1 MSKQQVNLYQSEFRK
16 EKKPLSANNLLQAI
30 VGITVLLTAVYAF
43 SFWQVMMAE
52 QELASLKLQKK
63 QVEQRIAELKKT
75 HTPLAKNP
83 RLTQDIQ
90 RYQQWVNVRQQAINV
105 LSEKRF
111 GNTEGFANYFTGL
124 AKQRLEGVW
133 LTELS
138 FNEGGS
144 KLGMQGSALKPELVP
159 KFLQRLSNEEI
170 FTGTRFRSFVMNREK
185 ETEQQIDFSLQSIQ
199 QGDAS

>member
-16 EKKPLSANNLLQAI
+16 EKKPLSAHNLLQA
-30 VGITVLLTAVYAF
+30 VVVITVLLTAVYAF
-43 SFWQVMMAE
+43 SYWQVTIAE
-52 QELASLKLQKK
+52 QELASLKLQKQ

-75 HTPLAKNP
+75 HIPLAKNP

-144 KLGMQGSALKPELVP
+144 KLGMQGRALKPELVP
-159 KFLQRLSNEEI
+159 KFLQRLSNEDI

-185 ETEQQIDFSLQSIQ
+185 ETEQQIDFSLQSIE

>member
-16 EKKPLSANNLLQAI
+16 EKKPLSANNLLQAV